1 VQKLL
6 TECGSSKART
16 VSLSRKPGKHA
27 CTSACKVALSVSS
40 PWARGSHEQ
49 ITENPVCREGGDDI
63 VTNARVGLSW
73 I

>member
-1 VQKLL
+1 
-6 TECGSSKART
+6 
-16 VSLSRKPGKHA
+16 LSRKPGKHA